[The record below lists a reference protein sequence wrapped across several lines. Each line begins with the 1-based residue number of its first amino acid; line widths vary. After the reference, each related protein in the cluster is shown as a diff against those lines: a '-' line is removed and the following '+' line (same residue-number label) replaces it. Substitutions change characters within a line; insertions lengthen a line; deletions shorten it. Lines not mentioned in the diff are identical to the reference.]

1 MTPTRLFVILVTL
14 FLVGVTVWGLGRGID
29 HMLDPCRTE
38 AQRSVTPVCMT
49 GSR

>member
-29 HMLDPCRTE
+29 HMLDPCRTHDL
-38 AQRSVTPVCMT
+38 QRMNPACLTK
-49 GSR
+49 